1 MARHRDDEEEQRMTG
16 DEDLET
22 APRYW
27 HTEVMTIG
35 PDDFSHSDAAKQ
47 YLRERAVAMVMIQNL
62 PKDTGKI
69 YKYRITTREEQ
80 DTHMDA
86 NALSGL
92 DKNVDWKF
100 EATLEVWE

>member
-16 DEDLET
+16 DQDLET

-69 YKYRITTREEQ
+69 YKYRLKTRESTEEEMK
-80 DTHMDA
+80 H
-86 NALSGL
+86 
-92 DKNVDWKF
+92 KPVDWKF